1 MTNRENTAPEPTAS
15 SESSQNSIER
25 QSAYDHRREQ
35 ARPGKN
41 PVLHAVISL
50 VIPGL
55 GQILLGQ
62 PRLGT
67 RLLVAWLVVAV
78 GPTLVMTPMRLGG
91 THVRSDALT
100 VADLAALA
108 GLAAGLVIGIVAAFR
123 AHRDASTAQEMIT
136 ARETA
141 EKNAPTRAA
150 LSFQDV
156 KVTFSTE
163 FGEVQAVKGVSF
175 DVMPGEVVAVVGESG
190 SGKSVTSSTS
200 MGLLPPN
207 GRLTGK
213 VYVNGRD
220 VTRLSGSELRAL
232 RGNEISMVFQE
243 PMTALNPVLKVS
255 DQLKEAMEVHGVAF
269 GKDALARGVELL
281 RQVGIPE
288 PEQRINEYPHQF
300 SGGQRQ
306 RIVIAMA
313 IACHPSMI
321 VADEPTTALD
331 VTVQADIL
339 DLLRRLK
346 TEVHTGI
353 MLITH
358 NMGVVADMAD
368 RVVVMFQGEIVES
381 GPVEQILLHPE
392 HEYTRRLL
400 EAMPRLRSEV
410 SEPDVPPQSTAEED
424 TEPAGQNE
432 VALEAKNLA
441 LAYKHRGKSTRVV
454 EGVNFQVRR
463 GEILGLVGESG
474 SGKSTVAKAVLG
486 LLEVE
491 EGELLIRGKNLPTLK
506 SAERKKLRQDIGVV
520 FQDPAASLD
529 PRFPIGDIITEPM
542 VVHKVGTVRER
553 TARAEDLLESVKLPR
568 SVINRYPHELSGG
581 QRQRISIARALS
593 LSPSILIA
601 DEPTSALDVSVQ
613 ARVLEMFA
621 ELQEQYDFAC
631 LFVTHDLAVVDQL
644 ADQLIVMQN
653 GRVVEQGSKD
663 KILRAPA
670 EYYTQ
675 RLLAAAPVPHPTQQA
690 ERREARREL
699 LISHG
704 VDVM

>member
-1 MTNRENTAPEPTAS
+1 
-15 SESSQNSIER
+15 
-25 QSAYDHRREQ
+25 
-35 ARPGKN
+35 
-41 PVLHAVISL
+41 
-50 VIPGL
+50 
-55 GQILLGQ
+55 
-62 PRLGT
+62 
-67 RLLVAWLVVAV
+67 
-78 GPTLVMTPMRLGG
+78 
-91 THVRSDALT
+91 
-100 VADLAALA
+100 
-108 GLAAGLVIGIVAAFR
+108 
-123 AHRDASTAQEMIT
+123 MIT

-441 LAYKHRGKSTRVV
+441 LAYNHRGKSTRVV